1 MAKSVSHE
9 ALEMKKING
18 VGENVRSD
26 GSHCVEEDRDHKRGD
41 ILTALQWK
49 RRKKRKRE
57 ERKREERNAHEKK
70 ASEISELPRD
80 SES

>member
-1 MAKSVSHE
+1 M
-9 ALEMKKING
+9 
-18 VGENVRSD
+18 
-26 GSHCVEEDRDHKRGD
+26 
-41 ILTALQWK
+41 TALQWK

>member
-1 MAKSVSHE
+1 M
-9 ALEMKKING
+9 
-18 VGENVRSD
+18 
-26 GSHCVEEDRDHKRGD
+26 
-41 ILTALQWK
+41 TALQWK
-49 RRKKRKRE
+49 RRKRRKRD

>member
-1 MAKSVSHE
+1 M
-9 ALEMKKING
+9 
-18 VGENVRSD
+18 
-26 GSHCVEEDRDHKRGD
+26 
-41 ILTALQWK
+41 TALQWK

-57 ERKREERNAHEKK
+57 ERKREERDAHEKK

>member
-1 MAKSVSHE
+1 M
-9 ALEMKKING
+9 
-18 VGENVRSD
+18 
-26 GSHCVEEDRDHKRGD
+26 
-41 ILTALQWK
+41 TALQWK
-49 RRKKRKRE
+49 RRKKRKME